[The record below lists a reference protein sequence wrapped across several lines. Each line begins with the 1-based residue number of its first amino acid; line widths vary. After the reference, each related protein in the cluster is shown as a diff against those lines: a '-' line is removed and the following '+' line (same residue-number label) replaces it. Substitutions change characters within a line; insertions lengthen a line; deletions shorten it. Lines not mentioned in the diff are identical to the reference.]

1 MRIILTN
8 DDGIDAVGIRLLQ
21 KALAEKGHTVALSAP
36 MKNQSAKSHSITI
49 RSSYDVEKR
58 SDKEYAVDGTPAD
71 STIFGLFSGVFDAFK
86 PELVISGINNGYNLS
101 SDILYSGTCGA
112 ASEAAMNQYKSIAIS
127 AEQDVDNRALLKAAE
142 FIANNL
148 DEIVKK
154 ITNYTYIN
162 INVPVKGDVHDSCI
176 SKVVFFSH
184 DNEIRAKN
192 AIEGRINTYTSD
204 VFDSRRYKAV
214 LKEPDEREENL
225 ISDCDAV
232 QKGIIAVSLVSV
244 VPRTM
249 SHTLKG
255 IELK

>member
-8 DDGIDAVGIRLLQ
+8 DDGIDAVGIRMLE
-21 KALAEKGHTVALSAP
+21 KALKGKGHSVALSAP

-58 SDKEYAVDGTPAD
+58 SDTEFAVDGTPAD
-71 STIFGLFSGVFDAFK
+71 SLIFGLFSGVLESFN

-112 ASEAAMNQYKSIAIS
+112 ASEASMNKYKSIAIS
-127 AEQDVDNRALLKAAE
+127 AEQDADNRALKKAAE

-148 DEIVKK
+148 EEIVKK

-176 SKVVFFSH
+176 AKVVFFSH
-184 DNEIRAKN
+184 DNEIRARN

-214 LKEPDEREENL
+214 LKEPVEMEENL

-232 QKGIIAVSLVSV
+232 QKGTIAVSLVSV

-249 SHTLKG
+249 SYTLEG
-255 IELK
+255 IKLK